1 MIRGIIFSFICFA
14 VFSCSKG
21 SNQLNNDFS
30 GTYKGT
36 VIDSINGQYHST
48 LNNHSIT
55 LTRNSGS
62 NNYTITNGL
71 ILTNTATILG
81 ASFTISRV
89 TASQSASFNV
99 VEYANGSFSGVGNS
113 ILNVTFYQNQV
124 SPTTNAVLATSVR
137 KCVFT
142 KQ

>member
-1 MIRGIIFSFICFA
+1 MVRGIIFSCICVA
-14 VFSCSKG
+14 VFSYSKD
-21 SNQLNNDFS
+21 SNRIDNDYS

-36 VIDSINGQYHST
+36 VIDSINGKYHST

-71 ILTNTATILG
+71 IMTSTAVISG
-81 ASFTISRV
+81 SSFTISQV
-89 TASQSASFNV
+89 TAAQSPSFNV
-99 VEYANGSFSGVGNS
+99 IEYANGNFSGTANTTLS
-113 ILNVTFYQNQV
+113 VTFSQNNV
-124 SPTTNAVLATSVR
+124 NPRTNAVRNRAVR

>member
-14 VFSCSKG
+14 VFSCSKD
-21 SNQLNNDFS
+21 SNQLNNDYS

-71 ILTNTATILG
+71 IMTSTAVISG
-81 ASFTISRV
+81 SSFIISEV
-89 TASQSASFNV
+89 TAAQSPSFNV
-99 VEYANGSFSGVGNS
+99 IEYANGNFSGTANTTLS
-113 ILNVTFYQNQV
+113 VTFYQNQV
-124 SPTTNAVLATSVR
+124 SPTTNAVLTRAVR

>member
-1 MIRGIIFSFICFA
+1 MIRCVLFSFICFA
-14 VFSCSKG
+14 FLSCSRE
-21 SNQLNNDFS
+21 SNQVNGDYA

-36 VIDSINGQYHST
+36 VIDSINGQYHAT

-62 NNYTITNGL
+62 NNYTIINGL
-71 ILTNTATILG
+71 IMTSTAVISG
-81 ASFTISRV
+81 SSFTISQV
-89 TASQSASFNV
+89 TAAQSPFFNV
-99 VEYANGSFSGVGNS
+99 IEYANGNFSGTANAT
-113 ILNVTFYQNQV
+113 LNVTFYQNQV
-124 SPTTNAVLATSVR
+124 DPTTNAVIARLVR